1 MIAAV
6 EGLVGE
12 LRRSGIPV
20 SAADHEVA
28 LAGLRWV
35 DLGSRAEVKAA
46 LGAALI
52 KNAGHESAYSAIF
65 DLFFAAAPAGAEEPA
80 GDEDSSGRDPSAG
93 QGTGSGEGEARTG
106 AAGTGGGGG
115 AADAPAGLLSR
126 VDDDEL
132 RELLVAALR
141 AGQQPWLR
149 ALAAEAVTRFADFE
163 PGRSV
168 AGVFYLYR
176 TMRGISVE
184 SLPARLL
191 AVAAPG
197 LDDLG
202 RLLLAEEYERRVAEF
217 LREAEAEIRRRMVAD
232 RGAADVARTLR
243 TPLPE
248 DADFLTA
255 SAERVAE
262 LRAIVAPLAR
272 TLAAR
277 LAARQ
282 RGKRRGALDFRR
294 TARASLSTG
303 GVPAN
308 LVFRPPRPAKPE
320 LVILAD
326 ISGSVAAF
334 AEFTLHLTFALRTE
348 FTRVRSF
355 VFVDTTDE
363 VTEILAEAPDI
374 ASATATI
381 NKRGCGV
388 WLDGH
393 SDYGNALRTFAE
405 RYAASLRSRTTVLV
419 LGDGRANYHA
429 SGAATL
435 HAIGRRAG
443 HVYWL
448 NPERAAA
455 WDSGDSVI
463 SEYATCCDG
472 VFECRNVRQLR
483 AFIEQLLLPGHRNER
498 VTGEGRW

>member
-1 MIAAV
+1 VIAAV

-20 SAADHEVA
+20 SAADYAVA
-28 LAGLRWV
+28 VAGLRCV

-46 LGAALI
+46 LGAALV

-65 DLFFAAAPAGAEEPA
+65 DLYFSAGPAGGAAPASDADRPGGGEPA
-80 GDEDSSGRDPSAG
+80 GSAG
-93 QGTGSGEGEARTG
+93 SAGGTGQAGSAG
-106 AAGTGGGGG
+106 AAGGG
-115 AADAPAGLLSR
+115 AADATSGVLTR
-126 VDDDEL
+126 IDDDEL

-141 AGQQPWLR
+141 SGQQPWLR
-149 ALAAEAVTRFADFE
+149 ALAAEAVTRFADFT

-184 SLPARLL
+184 TLPGRLL
-191 AVAAPG
+191 ETAAPG

-202 RLLLAEEYERRVAEF
+202 RLLLADEYERRVAEF
-217 LREAEAEIRRRMVAD
+217 RREVEAEIRRRMVAD

-282 RGKRRGALDFRR
+282 RGKRHGALDFRR

-303 GVPAN
+303 GIPVN

-326 ISGSVAAF
+326 ISGSVASF
-334 AEFTLHLTFALRTE
+334 AEFTLHLTFALRSE
-348 FTRVRSF
+348 FSRVRSF

-363 VTEILAEAPDI
+363 VTELLAEAPDI
-374 ASATATI
+374 ASATAAI

-405 RYAASLRSRTTVLV
+405 RYADSLRSRTTVLV

-429 SGAATL
+429 SGAASL
-435 HAIGRRAG
+435 LGIARRAG

-448 NPERAAA
+448 NPEPASA

-463 SEYATCCDG
+463 SEYAACCDE

-483 AFIEQLLLPGHRNER
+483 TFIEQLL
-498 VTGEGRW
+498 